1 MSQAFHAFALFIFRW
16 NIRLFL
22 FHNTKVNTFIS
33 VVIPNYNGSNTIGKC
48 LEAVLSSNYD
58 AFEVVVVD
66 DASTDDSVAVISTF
80 PCRLIRFD
88 RHAGTSKARNA
99 GARESTGEIIFFID
113 ADCIVEKD
121 TLSRIQKAFFGQ
133 EGVVI
138 GGSYTP
144 VSYDSN
150 FFSLFQSVFIN
161 YSELKRKEPDYVAT
175 HSMAIEKRIFEK
187 SGGFPE
193 RFLPIIEDV
202 EFSHRLRR
210 SGYKLL
216 MEPDILVRHIFNF
229 TFWKSLRNAFRKS
242 RYWTMYSLG
251 QKDVLTDSGTASI
264 ELKVNVLS
272 HFLIMLSFLLYAF
285 LPSGFFILLPL
296 LVSSFNIYLNK
307 NLIGAFHRAKGNF
320 FAMTASLYYF
330 LIYPLAV
337 GAGSLTGMVQYY
349 NSPRQEKNRA

>member
-1 MSQAFHAFALFIFRW
+1 
-16 NIRLFL
+16 
-22 FHNTKVNTFIS
+22 
-33 VVIPNYNGSNTIGKC
+33 VVIPNYNGSKTIGKC
-48 LEAVLSSNYD
+48 LEAVLSSAYD

-66 DASTDDSVAVISTF
+66 DASTDNSVEVTSTF

-88 RHAGTSKARNA
+88 RHAGASRARNA

-113 ADCIVEKD
+113 ADCIVERD
-121 TLSRIQKAFFGQ
+121 TLSRVQKAFIGQ

-150 FFSLFQSVFIN
+150 FFSIFQSIYIN
-161 YSELKRKEPDYVAT
+161 YSELKRAEPDYIAT
-175 HSMAIEKRIFEK
+175 HSMAIEKMMFEK

-216 MEPDILVRHIFNF
+216 MDPDILVRHIFNF
-229 TFWKSLRNAFRKS
+229 TFWKSMRNAYRKS
-242 RYWTMYSLG
+242 HYWIMYSLSNR
-251 QKDVLTDSGTASI
+251 DLFSDSGTASK

-272 HFLIMLSFLLYAF
+272 YFLILLSLLLYPVFLSSSFLIFPLFLSVFNLFMNRNLLRAF
-285 LPSGFFILLPL
+285 
-296 LVSSFNIYLNK
+296 Y
-307 NLIGAFHRAKGNF
+307 HAKGLF
-320 FAMTASLYYF
+320 FSLPASLYYT

-337 GAGSLTGMVQYY
+337 GAGSFTGMIQYY
-349 NSPRQEKNRA
+349 RNAKQEKSRE